1 MTITKRGRPV
11 ARVLPAPGEAELP
24 SLYGCMRGTVTMSE
38 DIDIDRPILE
48 LLKIDEDTSL
58 NVITN
63 GNSLII
69 APVRDQ
75 KRKKRIQEAIARGHR
90 RYAKTFRRLAE

>member
-1 MTITKRGRPV
+1 MDRQRTMTASDFRARCFGVLDRVAARKLGSVTITKRGRPV

-48 LLKIDEDTSL
+48 QTL
-58 NVITN
+58 
-63 GNSLII
+63 GPI
-69 APVRDQ
+69 ASRRIR
-75 KRKKRIQEAIARGHR
+75 RKP
-90 RYAKTFRRLAE
+90 